1 MKVQNLS
8 GHAEW
13 MMNDEIPSSLFS
25 EKILKT

>member
-1 MKVQNLS
+1 LS